1 VVNPASTVHSL
12 EGGVASAAHAPD
24 CVRAYF
30 EAINAEDFER
40 LAGVWTPKAE
50 LRAVGA
56 RPRRGR
62 EEIMGYFRG
71 VFEPWASHFDRP
83 MRVIVAGDV
92 VVTEI
97 EFKGVTHYD
106 KELTFDALDVFDL
119 ADGLIARLTT
129 WYDLAWVRS
138 QL

>member
-12 EGGVASAAHAPD
+12 EGRVEAAEQAPG
-24 CVRAYF
+24 CVRSYF

-40 LAGVWTPKAE
+40 LASVWTPTGE

-56 RPRRGR
+56 RPRRGP
-62 EEIMGYFRG
+62 EEIVSYFRG
-71 VFEPWASHFDRP
+71 AFVPWASHVDQP
-83 MRVIVAGDV
+83 TRVIVAHDV

-97 EFKGVTHYD
+97 EFKGVTHYG
-106 KELTFDALDVFDL
+106 KELAFNALDVFDL
-119 ADGLIARLTT
+119 TGGSIARLTT